1 MNGIKSSFE
10 SSNQPETATFSL
22 LASAPKMILSA
33 PYSVIHFSKIALF
46 LTAILPP
53 VIWLAP
59 LSKAIFKS
67 ASDFN
72 PPPKSMFSFVF

>member
-1 MNGIKSSFE
+1 MF
-10 SSNQPETATFSL
+10 L
-22 LASAPKMILSA
+22 
-33 PYSVIHFSKIALF
+33 IHFSKIALF

-72 PPPKSMFSFVF
+72 PPPKSIFSFVFGYEPNIWHGSLNSFNPFSYNFNPFSQFGKSS